1 MVVISCSLQ
10 LLVSD
15 GGRLHEDKVLLINV
29 ELSTEVVKQFSD
41 NREVVK
47 LGWEMLLLFWKV
59 STLNFAREIFTSFV
73 VGKVFKTFDCLRL
86 VFSESLSSNFSLLVL
101 SFFSK
106 TCTLLSAAILSL
118 LSSLMLSFKFLIVSV
133 KLSILFWRL

>member
-47 LGWEMLLLFWKV
+47 LGWEMLLLF
-59 STLNFAREIFTSFV
+59 
-73 VGKVFKTFDCLRL
+73 
-86 VFSESLSSNFSLLVL
+86 
-101 SFFSK
+101 
-106 TCTLLSAAILSL
+106 
-118 LSSLMLSFKFLIVSV
+118 
-133 KLSILFWRL
+133 